1 MFIKCNGS
9 DGDPFLI
16 RISDIVSVTS
26 RLDSCTPCE
35 IALGRNADFDKIYVA
50 DRTDI
55 VIKKIQESMPDKKC
69 VY

>member
-16 RISDIVSVTS
+16 RISDIVSVIS
-26 RLDSCTPCE
+26 LLNSSTPCC
-35 IALGRNADFDKIYVA
+35 ISLGKNANFGEIYVA
-50 DRTDI
+50 DKTEV
-55 VIKKIQESMPDKKC
+55 VIKKIQEAMPDKKC